1 MTSLSLK
8 QVVEQALADIGVS
21 PKLAQKPKGKARTTT
36 WIAVE
41 NGFGIRHYATGRH
54 VACEHGAKAQL
65 QAAQACFG
73 DPSQEHD
80 PERAWALKVLSK
92 TFSITPFTRVVDH

>member
-8 QVVEQALADIGVS
+8 QIVEKALAEIGVS

-41 NGFGIRHYATGRH
+41 NGFGIRHYASGRH
-54 VACEHGAKAQL
+54 VYIVQ
-65 QAAQACFG
+65 
-73 DPSQEHD
+73 
-80 PERAWALKVLSK
+80 
-92 TFSITPFTRVVDH
+92 TR